1 MVHSMSLVSTGLIKF
16 GSSPQTRVS
25 CGKYGTFSLRY
36 SPRLLRIRAVQEN
49 GGPRRLVDIIRVV
62 PELSRNYFRS
72 PSRRAL
78 FGGISLLGG
87 FYVAQTISLSFG
99 ALGVNDV
106 IAAVVCV
113 LLTEYATKFYYS
125 RPKESLCVC
134 MCVIKSLAKLIIV
147 ISDTIYRLFNCLS
160 GIVRTKMRFI
170 AFAELVV
177 SRFSVNGIDQQGKKR
192 KENDGKAEKDSGL
205 SNAEKNNNARA
216 KPRKGPV
223 SCKVNEHCTNLE
235 VHIFTI
241 NLENKEFDADI
252 PLPQGT
258 SLITIADI
266 EGLNYLL
273 KMLDIFSNF

>member
-1 MVHSMSLVSTGLIKF
+1 MVHSMSLDSTGLIKF

-25 CGKYGTFSLRY
+25 CGKYGTFNLRY
-36 SPRLLRIRAVQEN
+36 SPGLPRIQAVQEN

-125 RPKESLCVC
+125 RPKGPSVEFILLYHVQTFKALFCG
-134 MCVIKSLAKLIIV
+134 LATYNPHTYNPRII
-147 ISDTIYRLFNCLS
+147 
-160 GIVRTKMRFI
+160 
-170 AFAELVV
+170 
-177 SRFSVNGIDQQGKKR
+177 QGM
-192 KENDGKAEKDSGL
+192 
-205 SNAEKNNNARA
+205 
-216 KPRKGPV
+216 
-223 SCKVNEHCTNLE
+223 
-235 VHIFTI
+235 F
-241 NLENKEFDADI
+241 
-252 PLPQGT
+252 
-258 SLITIADI
+258 
-266 EGLNYLL
+266 
-273 KMLDIFSNF
+273 

>member
-36 SPRLLRIRAVQEN
+36 SPRLLRIQAVQEN

-125 RPKESLCVC
+125 RPKFCCEA
-134 MCVIKSLAKLIIV
+134 KSMLEHRKSGALFA
-147 ISDTIYRLFNCLS
+147 SMLSFGGQYRLSSTPTYFNMDCNVTRL
-160 GIVRTKMRFI
+160 F
-170 AFAELVV
+170 
-177 SRFSVNGIDQQGKKR
+177 R
-192 KENDGKAEKDSGL
+192 KYGFYEY
-205 SNAEKNNNARA
+205 
-216 KPRKGPV
+216 P
-223 SCKVNEHCTNLE
+223 
-235 VHIFTI
+235 
-241 NLENKEFDADI
+241 
-252 PLPQGT
+252 
-258 SLITIADI
+258 
-266 EGLNYLL
+266 
-273 KMLDIFSNF
+273 

>member
-125 RPKESLCVC
+125 RPKVTFP
-134 MCVIKSLAKLIIV
+134 LALLNNFKMGFTYGLFIDAFKLASWQFLV
-147 ISDTIYRLFNCLS
+147 KHLLLS
-160 GIVRTKMRFI
+160 WQI
-170 AFAELVV
+170 
-177 SRFSVNGIDQQGKKR
+177 
-192 KENDGKAEKDSGL
+192 
-205 SNAEKNNNARA
+205 
-216 KPRKGPV
+216 
-223 SCKVNEHCTNLE
+223 
-235 VHIFTI
+235 
-241 NLENKEFDADI
+241 
-252 PLPQGT
+252 
-258 SLITIADI
+258 
-266 EGLNYLL
+266 
-273 KMLDIFSNF
+273 IFSFVNVSHYMFSICN